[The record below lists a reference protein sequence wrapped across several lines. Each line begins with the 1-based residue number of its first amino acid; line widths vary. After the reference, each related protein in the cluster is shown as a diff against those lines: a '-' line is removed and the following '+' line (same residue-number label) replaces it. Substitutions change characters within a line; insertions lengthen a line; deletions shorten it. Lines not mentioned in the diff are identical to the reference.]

1 MEILASD
8 VLDADIRVNNR
19 LVARTKPEV
28 VERAR
33 ELGFERELADTV
45 SCWQIGRTRSHCGSC
60 VPCLLRR
67 IACETHGVA
76 DVPYDA
82 DLFDDV
88 TAIDDPRARDNLAH
102 LIAFVDEIREFDD
115 VELEYQ
121 YPELLNGG
129 DALPLVDAINLHRR
143 WADQASAVLF
153 SHPIPSGLR

>member
-45 SCWQIGRTRSHCGSC
+45 SCWQIGRTRSH
-60 VPCLLRR
+60 
-67 IACETHGVA
+67 
-76 DVPYDA
+76 
-82 DLFDDV
+82 
-88 TAIDDPRARDNLAH
+88 
-102 LIAFVDEIREFDD
+102 IAFVDEIREFDD